1 MVDGQFIQIAPVAL
15 RVHQGTARE
24 TVMTALYALD
34 SLGNIWKLMDQ
45 SGQKWTLLTG
55 ERQS

>member
-1 MVDGQFIQIAPVAL
+1 MVDGRFVQIAPVTL

-34 SLGNIWKLMDQ
+34 SPGNVWKLMDQ
-45 SGQKWTLLTG
+45 SGQKWMLLTG
-55 ERQS
+55 ERES